1 MDDQHKNDGLTTAP
15 FPTIVTS
22 PADVASP
29 PLSTGDRS
37 EAREDRAMPSGA
49 ETPDGACGAAAD
61 LSTPVDAAPP
71 ADATAPT
78 DASAEPDWA
87 VQAAASPGDAE
98 RLWLASD
105 SARELDRSLDE
116 AFAHLQR
123 GYELLLGIGEE
134 GELGA
139 LGPDRLITMA
149 QRLEAHRTRL
159 IMVDSYVI
167 EAATEDRLQDHVCA
181 SSIPLALCQ
190 VLHISSAEANAR
202 AKRAQQLLPQN
213 GFSSGTTPPT
223 LPLLADAVRD
233 GAGVSSG
240 QVDVICKAMAR
251 VAQNP
256 EVDHQQRELAERL
269 LVHQA
274 AGLTHKE
281 LETAAEKVEEVI
293 NPDGTLPS
301 DEVATARRGVMIGP
315 EGRDGTHKISGAL
328 TREGKALFDAAIGP
342 FTAPHPADANGPD
355 DRTAAQRTH
364 DGLQDACQ
372 RLLELAGAPASG
384 GTAAT
389 VHITIDLDRLIEA
402 IARLRDDPSGR
413 TTAQQAAGRIAGGG
427 QLTIN
432 EILRLARDA
441 TLIPVWISNIHG
453 IVAYG
458 RDRRTASPAQ
468 THALIARD
476 GGCSFPGCQAPPD
489 WCQRHHVIAWWSGGH
504 TDLDNLTLVCGYHH
518 REFERRGWAVDII
531 NGIPVWTPPAWLDPE
546 QKPQINARIK
556 IPCHTEITHLAD
568 SVRQAQRDRAE
579 RQRALGGG
587 RDPGD
592 PADPLGLLGGLLDP
606 GEDID
611 EFIQLIAA
619 HIPTEQRDA
628 FYRDAADLITT
639 HLPAAST
646 RS

>member
-1 MDDQHKNDGLTTAP
+1 M
-15 FPTIVTS
+15 S
-22 PADVASP
+22 
-29 PLSTGDRS
+29 
-37 EAREDRAMPSGA
+37 SGA

-61 LSTPVDAAPP
+61 PTPTADAASP
-71 ADATAPT
+71 
-78 DASAEPDWA
+78 AEPDWA
-87 VQAAASPGDAE
+87 IAAAASPGDAE

-105 SARELDRSLDE
+105 SARELDRDLDE
-116 AFAHLQR
+116 AFDLLQR

-139 LGPDRLITMA
+139 LGPERLIGMA

-190 VLHISSAEANAR
+190 VLHISSGEANAR
-202 AKRAQQLLPQN
+202 AKRAQQLVPQN
-213 GFSSGTTPPT
+213 GFSSGATPPR

-240 QVDVICKAMAR
+240 QVDVICKAMSR
-251 VAQNP
+251 VVQNP
-256 EVDHQQRELAERL
+256 DLTHEKRELAEHL

-274 AGLTHKE
+274 ARLTHKE
-281 LETAAEKVEEVI
+281 LEVAAEKVEEVV

-301 DEVATARRGVMIGP
+301 DEVAAARRGVVIGP

-342 FTAPHPADANGPD
+342 FAAPRPADADGAD
-355 DRTAAQRTH
+355 DRSAAQRTH

-402 IARLRDDPSGR
+402 IAQLQDDTAGKA
-413 TTAQQAAGRIAGGG
+413 AQQAVGRVAGGDR
-427 QLTIN
+427 LTIT
-432 EILRLARDA
+432 EILRLAQDA
-441 TLIPVWISNIHG
+441 TLVPVWMSALHG

-531 NGIPVWTPPAWLDPE
+531 NGIPVWTPPRWLDPD
-546 QKPQINARIK
+546 QAPQINARIK
-556 IPCHTEITHLAD
+556 IPCHTEIDHLAEA
-568 SVRQAQRDRAE
+568 VKHARE
-579 RQRALGGG
+579 QRARSRGGGGG

-592 PADPLGLLGGLLDP
+592 PADPLGLLGGLLDT

-611 EFIQLIAA
+611 ELIQLIAT

-628 FYRDAADLITT
+628 FYRDAANLITT
-639 HLPAAST
+639 HLGPAAARGPAAPAST
-646 RS
+646 R

>member
-1 MDDQHKNDGLTTAP
+1 MDEQRT
-15 FPTIVTS
+15 
-22 PADVASP
+22 
-29 PLSTGDRS
+29 DRS
-37 EAREDRAMPSGA
+37 EASEQPAVF
-49 ETPDGACGAAAD
+49 TP
-61 LSTPVDAAPP
+61 AP
-71 ADATAPT
+71 APES
-78 DASAEPDWA
+78 AGVAEPDWA
-87 VQAAASPGDAE
+87 IAAAASPADAE

-105 SARELDRSLDE
+105 SARELDRDLDE
-116 AFAHLQR
+116 AFDLLQR
-123 GYELLLGIGEE
+123 GYELLLRIGEE

-159 IMVDSYVI
+159 VIVDSYVI
-167 EAATEDRLQDHVCA
+167 EAAREDRLQDHVCA

-190 VLHISSAEANAR
+190 VLHISSGEANAR
-202 AKRAQQLLPQN
+202 ARRAEQLLPQN
-213 GFSSGTTPPT
+213 AFSSGATPPR

-233 GAGVSSG
+233 GAGVSSA

-251 VAQNP
+251 VVQNP
-256 EVDHQQRELAERL
+256 EVDSHNLELAERL
-269 LVHQA
+269 LVHHA

-281 LETAAEKVEEVI
+281 LEVAAEKVEEVT

-301 DEVATARRGVMIGP
+301 EEVAAARRGVVIGP
-315 EGRDGTHKISGAL
+315 EGRDGTHKISGSL

-342 FTAPHPADANGPD
+342 FAAPRPADADGAD
-355 DRTAAQRTH
+355 DRSAAQRTH

-402 IARLRDDPSGR
+402 IARLRDDNSGR
-413 TTAQQAAGRIAGGG
+413 TTAQQAVGRVAGGD
-427 QLTIN
+427 QLTIT
-432 EILRLARDA
+432 EILRLAREA
-441 TLIPVWISNIHG
+441 TLVPVWISAVHG

-518 REFERRGWAVDII
+518 REFDKRGWAVDII
-531 NGIPVWTPPAWLDPE
+531 NGIPVWTPPRWLDPD
-546 QKPQINARIK
+546 QKPQINARIT
-556 IPCHTEITHLAD
+556 IPCQNEITHLAET
-568 SVRQAQRDRAE
+568 VRQAQRDRAQRE
-579 RQRALGGG
+579 RERGRGGS

-592 PADPLGLLGGLLDP
+592 PADHLGLLGDLLDP
-606 GEDID
+606 SEDIN
-611 EFIQLIAA
+611 ELIQLIAT
-619 HIPTEQRDA
+619 HIPTEHRDA
-628 FYRDAADLITT
+628 FYADAARLIDAYLGTA
-639 HLPAAST
+639 PASAG
-646 RS
+646 